1 VANKAAFS
9 REDVA
14 DAKRGA
20 PAVSLAGYAA
30 DRGLQFLDH
39 ATPAGYRTA
48 VPCEPE
54 FQFNLMRGPLP
65 GGEFG
70 VVGHEAFG
78 LPWVGGTVAWS
89 GWVETVGRPK
99 GTGLRARDFALSMLP
114 GADLFTGWGSE
125 KVEPLRTPST
135 IAAVRLPESAGLQPH
150 LRIDNRDAAPPYDFG
165 NDVDLHALGLLLH
178 ADPAAPADLLD
189 AFLAE
194 PVASTLQAHAG
205 DPLFQVLITCATLV
219 VRRNGWIADPAQL
232 DELCGFASSL
242 ARNARAA
249 CRARLPRQP
258 FEEAL
263 PAPAWQTGAPPARGF
278 ALEPHWQE
286 WATATAGRLGL
297 ALEGAV
303 AYHRAFPSVPAPGFA
318 KVVMRGTLPVLGVF
332 GRLVVHTEPGASRA
346 AVLVPA
352 PEGVTSG
359 PDGDR
364 IETEPPVRLEVR
376 DGLAGVYTVTSYWG
390 NAMAGDVD
398 ALLANAAYV
407 LRGWI

>member
-114 GADLFTGWGSE
+114 GADLFQYLADDMSEFMTSRAFADEITRELATG
-125 KVEPLRTPST
+125 RQ
-135 IAAVRLPESAGLQPH
+135 QP
-150 LRIDNRDAAPPYDFG
+150 
-165 NDVDLHALGLLLH
+165 DVD
-178 ADPAAPADLLD
+178 
-189 AFLAE
+189 
-194 PVASTLQAHAG
+194 VATILN
-205 DPLFQVLITCATLV
+205 AT
-219 VRRNGWIADPAQL
+219 R
-232 DELCGFASSL
+232 
-242 ARNARAA
+242 
-249 CRARLPRQP
+249 
-258 FEEAL
+258 EAKV
-263 PAPAWQTGAPPARGF
+263 
-278 ALEPHWQE
+278 ALEQE
-286 WATATAGRLGL
+286 VAASATNYRVLPIQISSRGL
-297 ALEGAV
+297 RVGGHL
-303 AYHRAFPSVPAPGFA
+303 
-318 KVVMRGTLPVLGVF
+318 
-332 GRLVVHTEPGASRA
+332 
-346 AVLVPA
+346 
-352 PEGVTSG
+352 
-359 PDGDR
+359 
-364 IETEPPVRLEVR
+364 
-376 DGLAGVYTVTSYWG
+376 
-390 NAMAGDVD
+390 
-398 ALLANAAYV
+398 
-407 LRGWI
+407 

>member
-1 VANKAAFS
+1 MANKAAFS

-125 KVEPLRTPST
+125 KVEPLRTPCT

-263 PAPAWQTGAPPARGF
+263 PAPIASAAQR
-278 ALEPHWQE
+278 
-286 WATATAGRLGL
+286 
-297 ALEGAV
+297 
-303 AYHRAFPSVPAPGFA
+303 PSGQ
-318 KVVMRGTLPVLGVF
+318 GTL
-332 GRLVVHTEPGASRA
+332 
-346 AVLVPA
+346 
-352 PEGVTSG
+352 
-359 PDGDR
+359 
-364 IETEPPVRLEVR
+364 
-376 DGLAGVYTVTSYWG
+376 
-390 NAMAGDVD
+390 
-398 ALLANAAYV
+398 
-407 LRGWI
+407 